1 MNFGQAIESGFRN
14 YFGFSGRAPRS
25 EYWWW
30 QLFAVLVIGAALLL
44 DTQMGWVIDPD
55 LEDSPGWAASLAS
68 LALLFPNLA
77 MAVRRLHDR
86 DKSGWW
92 ILLGL
97 IPLIGGLILLVWY
110 LSRGTE
116 GENRFGPDPLSA

>member
-30 QLFAVLVIGAALLL
+30 QLFVVLLIGSAFLL
-44 DTQMGWVIDPD
+44 DAQMGWVIDPER
-55 LEDSPGWAASLAS
+55 EDAPGWAASLAS
-68 LALLFPNLA
+68 LALFFPNLA

-86 DKSGWW
+86 DRSGWW
-92 ILLGL
+92 ILIGV

-110 LSRGTE
+110 LSRGTP
-116 GENRFGPDPLSA
+116 GDNRFGPDPLG